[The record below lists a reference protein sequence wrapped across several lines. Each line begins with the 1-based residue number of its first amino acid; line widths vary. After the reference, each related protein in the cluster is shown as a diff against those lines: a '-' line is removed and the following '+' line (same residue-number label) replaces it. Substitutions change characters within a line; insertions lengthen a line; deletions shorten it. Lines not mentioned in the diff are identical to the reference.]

1 MVQSSVAFSS
11 GTADPQPTCCLIQC
25 CQCILQFV
33 IREEYLNQKTQHSAL
48 LVYYPHFQNVHVY
61 MLYLFRRS
69 KYTGPWIFLASVIT
83 WSWIR
88 RHLDLGRVE
97 LWMTPPWYAKNPLC
111 KFFRWFFV
119 RSWVILLDAD
129 RFDLVYAVALK
140 RLGNIFNGGYGR
152 LSCAVFST
160 NILMIEWSISNAVT
174 CSLLESPI
182 AGFNDKNLCMH
193 AAACVC
199 LLREDSIRGVIKG
212 DMDMFRLGP
221 WIFVNANNTGAM
233 ISWGWHTRVF

>member
-1 MVQSSVAFSS
+1 MQSRS
-11 GTADPQPTCCLIQC
+11 
-25 CQCILQFV
+25 
-33 IREEYLNQKTQHSAL
+33 SAL
-48 LVYYPHFQNVHVY
+48 A
-61 MLYLFRRS
+61 
-69 KYTGPWIFLASVIT
+69 T
-83 WSWIR
+83 
-88 RHLDLGRVE
+88 
-97 LWMTPPWYAKNPLC
+97 
-111 KFFRWFFV
+111 
-119 RSWVILLDAD
+119 
-129 RFDLVYAVALK
+129 
-140 RLGNIFNGGYGR
+140 IFNGGYGR

-160 NILMIEWSISNAVT
+160 NILMIEGSISNAVT

-233 ISWGWHTRVF
+233 IS